1 MKTVTLIGAGLV
13 AALLFAVPALAE
25 DPPTLPA
32 ICPSPADNGMGNMD
46 MNMGSGLDA
55 GHAAMEEG
63 MDDMNR
69 LMMSGMTASDID
81 VAFICG
87 MIPHH
92 WGAIVMAKAELAH
105 GDDPWAKELAQKI
118 ITAQEAE
125 IAQMLDWLG
134 KQPQ

>member
-1 MKTVTLIGAGLV
+1 MKTLSLIGAGLV
-13 AALLFAVPALAE
+13 AGLLWAAPAAAE
-25 DPPTLPA
+25 GPPALPA

-46 MNMGSGLDA
+46 MNMGGGLDA
-55 GHAAMEEG
+55 AHAAMEEG

-92 WGAIVMAKAELAH
+92 WGAIVMAKAELAN
-105 GDDPWAKELAQKI
+105 GDDPWARELAQKI

-125 IAQMLDWLG
+125 IAQMLEWLQ